1 MAEQVTLQTRMSTS
15 GSQEWSTA
23 KGRTATIINR
33 IHAAKNLDE
42 LFFELKGE
50 LATLFEVEQLTL
62 YAVDR
67 EKRELYSKYLLDPL
81 DGVQEIRVPINDAS
95 ISGYCARYGK
105 IVNIADAYD
114 AAELA
119 TIHPR
124 LSFDPSW
131 DKRSGFR
138 SRQMLAIPILVE
150 RKYLMGVLLLI
161 NKRGGDRFTVEEE
174 GFASDIAETLGLALR
189 NQSQLVQRRPS
200 KFDYLIEQQLLTRHD
215 LSSAIAE
222 ARRKRC
228 EVETVLLD
236 TYRVPKADLGQA
248 FVESRKKMRKL
259 RR

>member
-1 MAEQVTLQTRMSTS
+1 M
-15 GSQEWSTA
+15 
-23 KGRTATIINR
+23 
-33 IHAAKNLDE
+33 
-42 LFFELKGE
+42 
-50 LATLFEVEQLTL
+50 
-62 YAVDR
+62 
-67 EKRELYSKYLLDPL
+67 DPL
-81 DGVQEIRVPINDAS
+81 DGVQEIRVINEAS

-119 TIHPR
+119 TINPR

-189 NQSQLVQRRPS
+189 NQSQLVQRRPT
-200 KFDYLIEQQLLTRHD
+200 KFDYLIEQQMLSRHD
-215 LSSAIAE
+215 LSSAMAE

-236 TYRVPKADLGQA
+236 TYRVPKADLGHA
-248 FVESRKKMRKL
+248 LALL
-259 RR
+259 RLPLPAL

>member
-1 MAEQVTLQTRMSTS
+1 MKSALVEVPAPPARDEPAWRALARRFPDGPPPPAQPTFRRRLF
-15 GSQEWSTA
+15 
-23 KGRTATIINR
+23 
-33 IHAAKNLDE
+33 LDE
-42 LFFELKGE
+42 LFFELKSE
-50 LATLFEVEQLTL
+50 LSTLFEVEQLTL
-62 YAVDR
+62 YAIDR

-119 TIHPR
+119 TINPR

-138 SRQMLAIPILVE
+138 SRQMLAVPILVE

-161 NKRGGDRFTVEEE
+161 NKRSGDRFTVEEE

-189 NQSQLVQRRPS
+189 NQSQVVQR
-200 KFDYLIEQQLLTRHD
+200 
-215 LSSAIAE
+215 
-222 ARRKRC
+222 
-228 EVETVLLD
+228 
-236 TYRVPKADLGQA
+236 
-248 FVESRKKMRKL
+248 
-259 RR
+259 